1 MPPQYFLHTVNIRP
15 CTSVPQSAL
24 RANISAASELT
35 ALPLRRG
42 EGNASLVSTFA
53 SSSSVPR
60 SLANTSYGGGIAGP
74 VDPWLFADESADTAV
89 AVLARYTAG
98 GQASIVT
105 ANRGGFSSTFVGCP
119 SPPVEFWRLSARA
132 AGVHLFV
139 DATGADEDP
148 YQRADAVETGGSG
161 LLVLAGP
168 STTPSRRTVT
178 LPNNFTVE
186 DEFGRVVCEAPC
198 SSFRTAVL
206 GPADNVL
213 FWLGSPNSSRT

>member
-1 MPPQYFLHTVNIRP
+1 M
-15 CTSVPQSAL
+15 L
-24 RANISAASELT
+24 RANISSASELT
-35 ALPLRRG
+35 GLPLRRG
-42 EGNASLVSTFA
+42 KGNASLVSTFA

-74 VDPWLFADESADTAV
+74 VDPWLFVDETADTV
-89 AVLARYTAG
+89 ATVLARYTSG

-105 ANRGGFSSTFVGCP
+105 ANRGGFASTFVGCP
-119 SPPVEFWRLSARA
+119 SPPVEFWRLIARA

-139 DATGADEDP
+139 DAVGADEDP

-161 LLVLAGP
+161 LLFLAGP

-178 LPNNFTVE
+178 LPKRLTVE

-198 SSFRTAVL
+198 SSFQTPVL
-206 GPADNVL
+206 GPSDNVL
-213 FWLGSPNSSRT
+213 FWLGSPNASRL